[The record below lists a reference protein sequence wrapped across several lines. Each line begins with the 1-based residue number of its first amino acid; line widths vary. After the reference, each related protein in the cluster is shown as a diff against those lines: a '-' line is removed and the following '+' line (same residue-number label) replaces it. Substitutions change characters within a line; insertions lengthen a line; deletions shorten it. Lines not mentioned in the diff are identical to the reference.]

1 MRYAVEKFTK
11 QLRIL
16 RYVNW
21 WIFLDCI
28 IKINPRKLAI
38 KKHLEKIYMQMQD
51 RTFGQKNIVKK
62 PETQQNAAK
71 TNKLMKRYN
80 E

>member
-1 MRYAVEKFTK
+1 LRYAVEKFTK

-21 WIFLDCI
+21 WIFLDFI

-38 KKHLEKIYMQMQD
+38 TKHLVKIYTQD
-51 RTFGQKNIVKK
+51 LIFRTEKHDEKAG
-62 PETQQNAAK
+62 NAAK
-71 TNKLMKRYN
+71 RNKN

>member
-1 MRYAVEKFTK
+1 LRYAVEKFTK

-21 WIFLDCI
+21 WIFLDFI

-38 KKHLEKIYMQMQD
+38 TKHLVKIYTQIQD
-51 RTFGQKNIVKK
+51 RIFRTEKHGEKAG
-62 PETQQNAAK
+62 NAAK
-71 TNKLMKRYN
+71 RNKN

>member
-1 MRYAVEKFTK
+1 LRYAVEKFTK

-21 WIFLDCI
+21 WIFLDFI

-38 KKHLEKIYMQMQD
+38 KKHLVKIYTQLQD

-62 PETQQNAAK
+62 PVTKQ
-71 TNKLMKRYN
+71 KRSKN

>member
-1 MRYAVEKFTK
+1 LRYAVEKFTK

-21 WIFLDCI
+21 WIFLDFI

-38 KKHLEKIYMQMQD
+38 TKHLVKIYTQIQD
-51 RTFGQKNIVKK
+51 LIFRTEKHGEKAG
-62 PETQQNAAK
+62 NAAK
-71 TNKLMKRYN
+71 RNKN